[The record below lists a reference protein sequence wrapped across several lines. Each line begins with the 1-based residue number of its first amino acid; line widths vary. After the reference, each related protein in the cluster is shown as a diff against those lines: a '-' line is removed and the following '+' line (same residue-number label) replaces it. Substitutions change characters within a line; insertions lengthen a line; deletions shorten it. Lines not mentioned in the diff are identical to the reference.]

1 MASIAV
7 VGSTNIDMV
16 TYSDQIPERGETV
29 TGKDF
34 AIGFGGKGA
43 NQAVIAALLGA
54 KTYLVGA
61 VGNDVFGE
69 SAIKN
74 FTDRGVSIDYL
85 ATVAGSSGV
94 APIWVDSDGDNR
106 IIVVPGANAKVTIEQ
121 VENAINSIS
130 DLKVV
135 IGQFEIPVEV
145 TTAAFAAARK
155 LGITTILNPAPYRE
169 IPAELLA
176 LTDWLIPNNHEF
188 QDLHPQHLDPTV
200 EGVIAE
206 YAANQKIN
214 LVVTLGEDG
223 VVIADGTITKVAAQK
238 VKPVDTTGAG
248 DCFVGTFA
256 FGLANGMSPIAA
268 ATLGCQTA
276 GLSVTRLGAQSS
288 YPSAAEAKQILANL

>member
-94 APIWVDSDGDNR
+94 APIWVDGDGDNR

-169 IPAELLA
+169 IPADLLA

-206 YAANQKIN
+206 YATTQKIN